1 MHDLYKL
8 RDILVKELEG
18 YGKTGELSKP
28 SLDAVNKIAHAAK
41 NVCKV
46 IDYCEKDKT
55 TDSAI
60 RSFNSHEPDY
70 DEVKETLREDLRK
83 MVEAF

>member
-8 RDILVKELEG
+8 RDILVNELED
-18 YGKTGELSKP
+18 YGRRGELSKP

-55 TDSAI
+55 KNSVI
-60 RSFNSHEPDY
+60 GSFNSHEPDY
-70 DEVKETLREDLRK
+70 EEVKETLREDLRK